1 MLLVEASAEPPEVKG
16 CHHDGD
22 CDVGLSMIA
31 QPPSL
36 VTITIMQQLFGD
48 DRNYGST
55 HESHSNDLPGQ
66 YTTDLTDRKT
76 AAATV
81 GSTYY
86 SSISSDASGS
96 TSASWSFASVE
107 ELQSTEVLPL
117 NRPDIQDHKRN
128 STNADVHLSMVSN
141 FSAAYNTINISLALA
156 LMQSAHPPEDSSSIS
171 KCSSALIAGMILG
184 QLGGGLLGDWLG
196 RHMAMAVVMTVQIG
210 AAFMSSWSGV
220 IFVGRNIHSE
230 LACWRFLLGVGCGGV
245 YPLAATI
252 TAESSPK
259 TENKS
264 KSVALMFSFQGVGY
278 LAVSLIAYVLVC
290 IFGEESD
297 LAWRLLL
304 GLGSLPGLVL
314 IVTRIQ
320 HRRKEANQITHKI
333 TQGNIE
339 EVPSNDTDN
348 LSNFNTTMQR
358 ERSQVRLPATSLL
371 DLIWNEPNLLRKI
384 VGTAGCWLLFDI
396 LFYGNTLFQPVVLSA
411 AFGESETIHATL
423 RDSIFISLMALPGY
437 FMSVV
442 MVGRQSP
449 KRIQFQGFLCMAAL
463 YMAIGL
469 KFDELNR
476 ISLLGLYGLTFF
488 FSNYGPN
495 STVSSTKYDL
505 PRAYTSLFLTL
516 LTYYFIT
523 DFYAAEHDVLA
534 SVPID
539 P

>member
-1 MLLVEASAEPPEVKG
+1 
-16 CHHDGD
+16 
-22 CDVGLSMIA
+22 
-31 QPPSL
+31 
-36 VTITIMQQLFGD
+36 MQRLFGN

-55 HESHSNDLPGQ
+55 HESHSNGSLPGQ
-66 YTTDLTDRKT
+66 YTSDLTDRKT

-117 NRPDIQDHKRN
+117 NRPDIQADKRN

-252 TAESSPK
+252 TAESSPE
-259 TENKS
+259 TENKG

-278 LAVSLIAYVLVC
+278 LAVSLIAYLLVC

-333 TQGNIE
+333 TQSNIE

-348 LSNFNTTMQR
+348 LSNFNTTTQR

-495 STVSSTKYDL
+495 STVSSTKTT
-505 PRAYTSLFLTL
+505 RAYTSLFLTF
-516 LTYYFIT
+516 LT
-523 DFYAAEHDVLA
+523 
-534 SVPID
+534 
-539 P
+539 

>member
-1 MLLVEASAEPPEVKG
+1 M
-16 CHHDGD
+16 
-22 CDVGLSMIA
+22 
-31 QPPSL
+31 
-36 VTITIMQQLFGD
+36 MQRLFGN

-55 HESHSNDLPGQ
+55 HESHSNGSLPGQ
-66 YTTDLTDRKT
+66 YTSDLTDRKT

-117 NRPDIQDHKRN
+117 NRPDIQADKRN

-252 TAESSPK
+252 TAESSPE
-259 TENKS
+259 TENKG

-278 LAVSLIAYVLVC
+278 LAVSLIAYLLVC

-297 LAWRLLL
+297 VAWRLLL

-333 TQGNIE
+333 TQSNIE

-348 LSNFNTTMQR
+348 LSNFNTTTQR

-495 STVSSTKYDL
+495 STVSSTK
-505 PRAYTSLFLTL
+505 T
-516 LTYYFIT
+516 
-523 DFYAAEHDVLA
+523 
-534 SVPID
+534 
-539 P
+539 

>member
-1 MLLVEASAEPPEVKG
+1 M
-16 CHHDGD
+16 
-22 CDVGLSMIA
+22 
-31 QPPSL
+31 
-36 VTITIMQQLFGD
+36 
-48 DRNYGST
+48 
-55 HESHSNDLPGQ
+55 
-66 YTTDLTDRKT
+66 
-76 AAATV
+76 
-81 GSTYY
+81 
-86 SSISSDASGS
+86 
-96 TSASWSFASVE
+96 
-107 ELQSTEVLPL
+107 
-117 NRPDIQDHKRN
+117 
-128 STNADVHLSMVSN
+128 
-141 FSAAYNTINISLALA
+141 
-156 LMQSAHPPEDSSSIS
+156 
-171 KCSSALIAGMILG
+171 
-184 QLGGGLLGDWLG
+184 
-196 RHMAMAVVMTVQIG
+196 
-210 AAFMSSWSGV
+210 
-220 IFVGRNIHSE
+220 
-230 LACWRFLLGVGCGGV
+230 
-245 YPLAATI
+245 
-252 TAESSPK
+252 
-259 TENKS
+259 
-264 KSVALMFSFQGVGY
+264 
-278 LAVSLIAYVLVC
+278 
-290 IFGEESD
+290 FGEESD

-333 TQGNIE
+333 TQSNIE

-348 LSNFNTTMQR
+348 LSNFNTTTQR

-495 STVSSTKYDL
+495 STVSSTK
-505 PRAYTSLFLTL
+505 T
-516 LTYYFIT
+516 
-523 DFYAAEHDVLA
+523 
-534 SVPID
+534 
-539 P
+539 